1 MTYGGAQLRGSCFL
15 ELRKIKKTPRSV
27 FSGTLQTFDVSHTID
42 SCFQRVMAPNMCFS
56 YSRIRVS
63 YYHARTS
70 RVSHAGGPEEAHGV
84 QGILEAYTAALNN
97 VQLAGP
103 TLFTEV
109 LQTAM
114 ARANRPASQT
124 DQRYDVLLI
133 LTDGIINDMQQV
145 FVCVCVCAG
154 VFVSLD
160 VSIQGRHVG

>member
-1 MTYGGAQLRGSCFL
+1 MY
-15 ELRKIKKTPRSV
+15 
-27 FSGTLQTFDVSHTID
+27 
-42 SCFQRVMAPNMCFS
+42 
-56 YSRIRVS
+56 
-63 YYHARTS
+63 
-70 RVSHAGGPEEAHGV
+70 GV

-145 FVCVCVCAG
+145 CVCVCVC
-154 VFVSLD
+154 VC
-160 VSIQGRHVG
+160 GRVCEP

>member
-1 MTYGGAQLRGSCFL
+1 MSGHSSRLRTKLSVDLF
-15 ELRKIKKTPRSV
+15 SNSFV
-27 FSGTLQTFDVSHTID
+27 FSSTLRTCDID
-42 SCFQRVMAPNMCFS
+42 TCHKKYWF
-56 YSRIRVS
+56 
-63 YYHARTS
+63 ARS
-70 RVSHAGGPEEAHGV
+70 NAFRVSHSGGSEEAYGV
-84 QGILEAYTAALNN
+84 QGILEAYTAALNS

-145 FVCVCVCAG
+145 CMSVCPSLG
-154 VFVSLD
+154 VSM
-160 VSIQGRHVG
+160 